1 MNLRR
6 SKSKVIT
13 FRRTYIVA
21 MQEWVILEGKI
32 EDDLSTTIRSLDE
45 LKLTMLFPVNI
56 LGRGFTYYYENW
68 ITELIIE
75 AGEISG
81 QLQGSS
87 LYQVRLWK
95 RGMELV
101 GSCNCPH
108 EAKCKHIAA
117 VLIAAMHKIQAE
129 Q

>member
-1 MNLRR
+1 
-6 SKSKVIT
+6 
-13 FRRTYIVA
+13 
-21 MQEWVILEGKI
+21 MQEWVIFEGHAKD
-32 EDDLSTTIRSLDE
+32 ELSTTIRSLDE

-68 ITELIIE
+68 IKNLRIE
-75 AGEISG
+75 ERKISG
-81 QLQGSS
+81 QVEGSA
-87 LYQVRLWK
+87 LYNIHIEK
-95 RGMELV
+95 RGSELIA
-101 GSCNCPH
+101 SCDCPH